1 MCFIIFCLC
10 DSCNKYTSKCVEIF
24 IFIVSF
30 LSFIIS
36 ILGFLFIKREH
47 LTLLCYI
54 LLIVL
59 MFLSFIILFS
69 IFLILIFRN
78 KQTINN
84 KHHKPAITFSII
96 GLIITI
102 TFFICVISE
111 ISQIHIHYQEINHP
125 CSSIERNEDYIK
137 SLDNLKLESFEEF
150 CIHNRNYT
158 VHIVTIKEFIIAYI
172 FSFILLIFMLSL
184 IYSWF
189 NEYRRIKYL
198 IDGSLH
204 NFKIQENRKE
214 KNDIEDDVE
223 NYSNEDSEERDKK
236 IIINNNEINNES
248 GNKNNEP
255 KNLEKN
261 KAEKQN
267 FPNGISIYVSRN
279 NLNKTFGGS
288 SDIILTENN
297 NDKINIKKE
306 KK

>member
-78 KQTINN
+78 RQTINN
-84 KHHKPAITFSII
+84 N
-96 GLIITI
+96 
-102 TFFICVISE
+102 
-111 ISQIHIHYQEINHP
+111 YQEINHP

-297 NDKINIKKE
+297 NEKINIKRE